1 MQLAER
7 LTPLR
12 DRLRA
17 VPVPAWAAPYAREP
31 WVVLVPLLAIQWLAL
46 LALALTARHNS
57 WLYYQ
62 GGDQTY
68 YWTDARLLSHW
79 RLPTAEVGWGW
90 SYLLTPI
97 AGPGGDTVLSGLPW
111 IILVDALVL
120 LPVSLLAMYGIGAR
134 IAGRLF
140 GYWTAALW
148 ILIPY
153 LAIPLFVQR
162 FHGKYV
168 EQTLPQ
174 TFGMTPLADFP
185 SMVLLLVAAYL
196 IVRGLD
202 THGWREAVLAGL
214 VLGFAI
220 DVKPSN
226 AIFIPAAALA
236 LLLARRWRQ
245 FGYAAAALVP
255 GLILL
260 AIWKQRGLGQLPLF
274 ASGGSGDDMLAA
286 MGIPLPATSLA
297 SVSHYVHVNW
307 DQLRANRDALREFFW
322 AVRPLEW
329 VPIAAVVALG
339 RRSWP
344 KTALVVV
351 WFGAFLIVKGASDNS
366 RVEDA
371 SFFRLMMPSLPAMIL
386 MLASIPLLVP
396 KLGDTIAARFPPAAP
411 ASWRLTRA
419 IAACAVVVV
428 LIPLILLA
436 TARRQD
442 GPRTVKNDAQH
453 TSIPVTGAFGLAAKT
468 ANGKVTLSWKAP
480 YSGPV
485 GVYHAVL
492 RSRPSF
498 PDPSNPEDRTVED
511 GVVCRPRLNG
521 SSQDCHLFMRQIK
534 ATKGLGF
541 TDRPPPG
548 KWTYRVALGA
558 NWLNDPTRGD
568 LLLVS
573 KPVTVKVG

>member
-17 VPVPAWAAPYAREP
+17 FPVPAWASPYVREP
-31 WVVLVPLLAIQWLAL
+31 WVVLVPLLAIQWIAL

-68 YWTDARLLSHW
+68 YWTDARLLSHL
-79 RLPTAEVGWGW
+79 RMPTAEVGWGW
-90 SYLLTPI
+90 SYLLTPV
-97 AGPGGDTVLSGLPW
+97 AGPGGDTVLNGLPW

-120 LPVSLLAMYGIGAR
+120 LPAALLAMYGIGAR
-134 IAGRLF
+134 IAGRVF

-162 FHGKYV
+162 YHGKYV

-196 IVRGLD
+196 IVRALD
-202 THGWREAVLAGL
+202 THGWREAVLTGL

-226 AIFIPAAALA
+226 AIFLPAAAVA
-236 LLLARRWRQ
+236 FLLARRWRQ
-245 FGYAAAALVP
+245 VGYAAAAMIP
-255 GLILL
+255 GLVLL
-260 AIWKQRGLGQLPLF
+260 VIWKQRGLGQQPLF
-274 ASGGSGDDMLAA
+274 ASGGGGDHMLAA
-286 MGIPLPATSLA
+286 LGIPLPETSLA
-297 SVSHYVHVNW
+297 ALSRYIHVNW
-307 DQLRANRDALREFFW
+307 TQLRENRDALREFFW

-329 VPIAAVVALG
+329 VPVAAVVALG

-344 KTALVVV
+344 KAALVLV

-371 SFFRLMMPSLPAMIL
+371 SFFRLMMPSLPAFIL

-396 KLGDTIAARFPPAAP
+396 KLGDTIAARFPPGAG

-419 IAACAVVVV
+419 IVACAVVLI
-428 LIPLILLA
+428 LIPLVVLVA
-436 TARRQD
+436 SRRTH

-453 TSIPVTGAFGLAAKT
+453 TSIPVTGAFDLAAKT
-468 ANGKVTLSWKAP
+468 AGGRVALTWKTP
-480 YSGPV
+480 YHGPV
-485 GVYHAVL
+485 GVYYAVL
-492 RSRPSF
+492 RSPPKFR
-498 PDPSNPEDRTVED
+498 DPSNPKDRKVKD
-511 GVVCRPRLNG
+511 GIACRPRVNG
-521 SSQDCHLFMRQIK
+521 ASQDCHLFMRQVG
-534 ATKGLGF
+534 TTTGLRF
-541 TDRPPPG
+541 TDTPRPG
-548 KWTYRVALGA
+548 TWTYRIALGA
-558 NWLNDPTRGD
+558 NWLNDPKRGD

-573 KPVTVKVG
+573 TPVTVTVR

>member
-17 VPVPAWAAPYAREP
+17 VRVPAWAEPYAREP
-31 WVVLVPLLAIQWLAL
+31 WVVLAPLLLVQWLAL
-46 LALALTARHNS
+46 LALTLTVRHNS

-97 AGPGGDTVLSGLPW
+97 AGPGGDTVLNGLPW
-111 IILVDALVL
+111 IILLDALVL

-140 GYWTAALW
+140 GYWTAGLW
-148 ILIPY
+148 ILVPY

-162 FHGKYV
+162 YHGKYV

-202 THGWREAVLAGL
+202 TRGWREAVLAGL

-226 AIFIPAAALA
+226 AIFLAAAALA
-236 LLLARRWRQ
+236 FLLARRWRQ
-245 FGYAAAALVP
+245 LGYAAAALVP
-255 GLILL
+255 GLVLL
-260 AIWKQRGLGQLPLF
+260 VIWKQRGLGQQPLF
-274 ASGGSGDDMLAA
+274 ASGGGGDHMLAA
-286 MGIPLPATSLA
+286 MGIPLPPTSLA
-297 SVSHYVHVNW
+297 AVSRYVHVNW
-307 DQLRANRDALREFFW
+307 TQLRENRDALREFFW

-329 VPIAAVVALG
+329 VPVAAVVALG

-344 KTALVVV
+344 KAALVVV
-351 WFGAFLIVKGASDNS
+351 WFGAFLIVKGASDHS

-371 SFFRLMMPSLPAMIL
+371 SFFRLMMPSLPAFIL
-386 MLASIPLLVP
+386 MLASIPLLAP
-396 KLGDTIAARFPPAAP
+396 KLGETIAARFPPPTP

-419 IAACAVVVV
+419 IVACAVIVV

-436 TARRQD
+436 TARRQN

-453 TSIPVTGAFGLAAKT
+453 TSIPVTGAFALAAHA
-468 ANGKVTLSWKAP
+468 ANGKATLTWKAP
-480 YSGPV
+480 YHGPV
-485 GVYHAVL
+485 GIYYAVL
-492 RSRPSF
+492 RSRPKF
-498 PDPSNPEDRTVED
+498 PDPTNPEKRTVKE
-511 GVVCRPRLNG
+511 GVVCRPRLHG
-521 SSQDCHLFMRQIK
+521 SSQDCHLFMRQLR
-534 ATKGLGF
+534 ATRGLGF
-541 TDRPPPG
+541 TDKPPPG
-548 KWTYRVALGA
+548 RWTYRVAIGA
-558 NWLNDPTRGD
+558 NWLNDPRRGD

-573 KPVTVKVG
+573 RPVTVNVG